1 MKKKASKK
9 KIIKK
14 KKKKSVRLSK
24 ETKKEIELVHRLRS
38 TPFAYHAHKPKKKR
52 KRKKIVANPDKR
64 KKDWFFTVVKS
75 FY

>member
-9 KIIKK
+9 KTS